1 MSFGDVSDV
10 ISLSSAA
17 GLAITRT
24 TLGKWRTVR
33 VALFSFCF
41 IRILFVFLWRA
52 YLDKTRGVT
61 IFD

>member
-10 ISLSSAA
+10 ISQSSAA
-17 GLAITRT
+17 GQAITRT
-24 TLGKWRTVR
+24 TLGKWKTVR
-33 VALFSFCF
+33 VTLFSFFF
-41 IRILFVFLWRA
+41 IHILFVFLLRA